1 MIIIV
6 CVCVC
11 MSQVHKCAVKVSRTL
26 FEFHVTS
33 LEDSFIKQVCVQ
45 ELLCS
50 LLYFPFSLSLSPLLP
65 LSLYQVSDM
74 FDLKDDHVP
83 GYDPPTVITELH
95 SSLLN
100 SAIQYRYTI

>member
-1 MIIIV
+1 
-6 CVCVC
+6 
-11 MSQVHKCAVKVSRTL
+11 MSQVHKCAVKISRTL

-45 ELLCS
+45 ELL
-50 LLYFPFSLSLSPLLP
+50 FPFIFPFLP
-65 LSLYQVSDM
+65 LSHLSSPSLYQVSDM

-95 SSLLN
+95 SSLLD
-100 SAIQYRYTI
+100 SAIQYRYTYIKL